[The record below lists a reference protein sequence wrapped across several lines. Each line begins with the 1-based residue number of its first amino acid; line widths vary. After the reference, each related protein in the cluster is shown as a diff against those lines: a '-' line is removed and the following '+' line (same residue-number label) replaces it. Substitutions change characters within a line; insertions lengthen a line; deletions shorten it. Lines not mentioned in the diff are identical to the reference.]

1 MSSIKD
7 KIMIKGSKAAFSE
20 TRTCRSGKLEEQSA
34 NEGLA
39 RLLSREGKDVQCGL
53 ID

>member
-7 KIMIKGSKAAFSE
+7 KIMIKGSKAAFLE
-20 TRTCRSGKLEEQSA
+20 MRTCRSGKLEERSA

-39 RLLSREGKDVQCGL
+39 RLLSQEGEDVQHGL
-53 ID
+53 IN